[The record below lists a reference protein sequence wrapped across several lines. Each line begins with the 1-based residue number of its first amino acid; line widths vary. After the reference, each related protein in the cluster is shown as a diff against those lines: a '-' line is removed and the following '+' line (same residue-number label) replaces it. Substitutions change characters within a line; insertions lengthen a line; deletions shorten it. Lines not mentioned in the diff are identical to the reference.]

1 MFINQRVLTKY
12 IEVERKKKTKIT
24 QGKNKKQSEGNIAK
38 DVRNLFKTKKKIKQS
53 KTEQS
58 EKSKTFLS

>member
-24 QGKNKKQSEGNIAK
+24 QGKNKKQSEGNIVK

-53 KTEQS
+53 KTE
-58 EKSKTFLS
+58 